1 MNNYAEGDDGDD
13 DDNIGNCGQWKH
25 KKKIRSCEGPERKK
39 WADNCYSFNRIR
51 YKVHLYWLSL
61 LDIIN

>member
-39 WADNCYSFNRIR
+39 WADI
-51 YKVHLYWLSL
+51 VIL
-61 LDIIN
+61 LIE